1 MTPRMPALPAVSTR
15 LRRGFAVLLAVVLL
29 ALMMWLSRDFGSTW
43 DERALQKFGEE
54 LWDYYTGRIPRS
66 AIDVSFG
73 YMRVYGGL
81 VEFLSVAAQH
91 VVTADMWMV
100 RHFVNAAFGWVGIV
114 FAALMAG
121 RLFGARAGWLAALL
135 LVSMPRYIGESM
147 NNPKDLPF
155 AVLMLV
161 GYYYIVTIKPRY
173 PYLSWPH
180 TLKLAAA
187 IALTLNVRAMGV
199 MLLGYAGLA
208 VMLAVVA
215 ARDWTPALLARTAG
229 RVAVMTLLALLG
241 GSVFWPWAQE
251 QPLTRPF
258 EAFFLTTGFNW
269 GNPSLFMGQGVG
281 GTEVPWY
288 YLPTW
293 VGLIVPAVVLA
304 GLLFSIVRVIVERGS
319 RVQLVAV
326 WAFVLLPA
334 TAAIVRQLSLYDG
347 LRHMFFIIPP
357 MAVIAAAGWDFVLAS
372 AHGRARVAA
381 TLALAVLV
389 AEPLVFQIRNHPNQ
403 NVYFTPVIGG
413 PRGAFGR
420 FDMDYWGNCV
430 LEATRW
436 SADQARQ
443 AGMPLGA
450 TANAWEVLVM
460 DMDRYPSLWFRQ
472 ARHGGYHFDIRLLK
486 GSAQEVLGTAGNP
499 DVLYRVTTAD
509 GTPLCVVLPGPE
521 YPKLVEHLSRRPP
534 VGDVR
539 E

>member
-1 MTPRMPALPAVSTR
+1 MTSRATARPAMSVR
-15 LRRGFAVLLAVVLL
+15 LRRGLIALAGLSLLVAMVLV
-29 ALMMWLSRDFGSTW
+29 SRDFGSTW

-54 LWDYYTGRIPRS
+54 LWDYYTGKIPRS
-66 AIDVSFG
+66 SIDVSFG

-81 VEFLSVAAQH
+81 VEFLSVAVQH
-91 VVTADMWMV
+91 VVTFDIWAV
-100 RHFVNAAFGWVGIV
+100 RHGVNAVFGWVGIV
-114 FAALMAG
+114 FGGLMAA
-121 RLFGARAGWLAALL
+121 RLFGSRAGWLAALL

-161 GYYYIVTIKPRY
+161 GYYYIVTIKPQY

-180 TLKLAAA
+180 ALKLGLA
-187 IALTLNVRAMGV
+187 IALTLNVRAMGLV
-199 MLLGYAGLA
+199 LLGYAGIA
-208 VMLAVVA
+208 IAAAIVA
-215 ARDWTPALLARTAG
+215 ARDWSPAHLGRTSG
-229 RVAVMTLLALLG
+229 RVAVMSLVGLLG
-241 GSVFWPWAQE
+241 GSAFWPWAQE

-269 GNPSLFMGQGVG
+269 GNPSLFMGRDVA
-281 GTEVPWY
+281 GTDVPWY

-293 VGLIVPAVVLA
+293 VGLIVPAVVLV
-304 GLLFSIVRVIVERGS
+304 GLLFSLPRLMVERAS
-319 RVQLVAV
+319 RVQLAAM

-334 TAAIVRQLSLYDG
+334 TAAIVRHVSLYDG
-347 LRHMFFIIPP
+347 IRHMFFIVPP
-357 MAVIAAAGWDFVLAS
+357 MAVIAAGGWDFVLAS
-372 AHGRARVAA
+372 SRGRMRLAA
-381 TLALAVLV
+381 TVALVVLV
-389 AEPLVFQIRNHPNQ
+389 AEPVVFQIRNHPNQ
-403 NVYFTPVIGG
+403 NVYFTPLIGG

-443 AGMPLGA
+443 AGMPLGVA
-450 TANAWEVLVM
+450 ANAWEVLVM
-460 DMDRYPSLWFRQ
+460 DKDRYPSLWFRQ

-521 YPKLVEHLSRRPP
+521 YPKLVERLTRVTIR
-534 VGDVR
+534 
-539 E
+539 